1 MNTDTAFTADQIWWH
16 IDAERAMLADFLADL
31 DDDSWNTDSLCAG
44 WRVRDVAA
52 HLTMAHARLRD
63 LMPWLLKT
71 RFSFDASIRESAI
84 ALPADHAE
92 IVARLR
98 GMVGSRR
105 IAPFVSIREP
115 LIDVLVHTQDIC
127 LPLGRELPEPTPTAT
142 SGSRA
147 RAAAAA
153 ADRVL
158 ALNQR
163 PVVRLRRPPSG
174 VHLVAVDTEWSW
186 GAGELVTGRMTHL
199 LLALAGRPA
208 AAGLLS
214 GPVELLDRRGTPTSH

>member
-1 MNTDTAFTADQIWWH
+1 MTTDTAFTADQIWWH
-16 IDAERAMLADFLADL
+16 IDAERAALADFLEDL
-31 DDDSWNTDSLCAG
+31 HDTEWAVDSLCAG

-63 LMPWLLKT
+63 LVPWLLKN
-71 RFSFDASIRESAI
+71 RFSFNASIRESAI
-84 ALPADHAE
+84 ALPADHTE
-92 IVARLR
+92 IVTGLR

-105 IAPFVSIREP
+105 TAPFVSIREP

-127 LPLGRELPEPTPTAT
+127 LPLGRELPEPMPTAT

-147 RAAAAA
+147 NAAAAA
-153 ADRVL
+153 ANRVL

-163 PVVRLRRPPSG
+163 PVVRLRRPPRG

-186 GAGELVTGRMTHL
+186 GAGELVTGTMTHL

-214 GPVELLDRRGTPTSH
+214 GPVELLDRGRAVTSN